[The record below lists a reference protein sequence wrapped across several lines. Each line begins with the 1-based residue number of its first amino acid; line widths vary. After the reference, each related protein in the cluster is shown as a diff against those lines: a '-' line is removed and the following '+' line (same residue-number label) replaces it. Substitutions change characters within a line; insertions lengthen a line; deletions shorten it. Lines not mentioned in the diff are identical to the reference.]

1 MNANLSHHPDASP
14 ESNDSDTSPVDKT
27 DHNHEDRPPHNPHE
41 EVSVTVDGEVK
52 HLKKGHYTLPEFK
65 ATVHIAPDL
74 EVDQVVDGTFLP
86 LDDNAV
92 LHIKGGEIFIS
103 HVKQGGS
110 S

>member
-1 MNANLSHHPDASP
+1 
-14 ESNDSDTSPVDKT
+14 
-27 DHNHEDRPPHNPHE
+27 
-41 EVSVTVDGEVK
+41 
-52 HLKKGHYTLPEFK
+52 
-65 ATVHIAPDL
+65 
-74 EVDQVVDGTFLP
+74 VDGTFLP